1 MPQKQP
7 PASTA
12 VCWPF
17 VGASGASTDGLGMA
31 TGAPAALQVAPRPSG
46 RTAARMAN
54 VLKKNRSMSDLLR
67 GGRTDTLGCPVVLAR
82 NHTGQPRVPVLLK
95 PWQYAK

>member
-67 GGRTDTLGCPVVLAR
+67 GGRTGTPACPRVPQR
-82 NHTGQPRVPVLLK
+82 DQTGQARVPVLLN
-95 PWQYAK
+95 PPQHE